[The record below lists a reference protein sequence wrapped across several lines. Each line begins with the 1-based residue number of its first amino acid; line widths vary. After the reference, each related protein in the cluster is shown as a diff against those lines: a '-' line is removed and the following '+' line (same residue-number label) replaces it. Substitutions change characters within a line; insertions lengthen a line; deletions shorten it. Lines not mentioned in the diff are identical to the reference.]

1 MQTLI
6 LNTISPTIL
15 IAIGILLIAA
25 EAATFTFILFW
36 FGIASIIVGI
46 ISYIVSFSDGAWQI
60 ASIGIIAIL
69 LLFFL
74 RTKALYLFLKAKDGE
89 IKDDFLNTKGFG
101 IVKNGKVYY
110 KATFWNCDDIDN
122 FKDGEKVE
130 VLEAKKNMVKIKYR

>member
-1 MQTLI
+1 M
-6 LNTISPTIL
+6 LNAISPTIL

-25 EAATFTFILFW
+25 EAATFTFVLFW

-60 ASIGIIAIL
+60 AFIGIIAIA

-74 RTKALYLFLKAKDGE
+74 RTKTLDTFLKSKDGE
-89 IKDDFLNTKGFG
+89 IKDDFLNTKGVG
-101 IVKNGKVYY
+101 TVKNGKIYY
-110 KATFWNCDDIDN
+110 KATFWDCDDIDS

-130 VLEAKKNMVKIKYR
+130 VLEAKKNMVKIKRKEKYA